1 MYISFL
7 DHYLIK
13 SFLKI
18 NVKWVL
24 ENGKTYSKME
34 KLTRTIDIHQ
44 IISKKKK

>member
-24 ENGKTYSKME
+24 ENGKTYSKINTHNLYTSNNQAI
-34 KLTRTIDIHQ
+34 KI
-44 IISKKKK
+44 K